1 MYKSSSISS
10 SFLRRII
17 FSCCAVCLSFSLSTV
32 VSGETIVERN
42 VEKTQI
48 TQGIKK
54 YRINIRRLKQGIKRQ
69 QEQVRQTREQER
81 NLLAELQDIDTRLLE
96 QKEKLDVLE
105 ARMQAQEELIVV
117 KKRELDRARQE
128 KKAVQEHLQKR
139 IQAYYKTGDIGFIN
153 VAFSTKTLPELLQ
166 IHDSFQTLITYD
178 RQVVETF
185 RHTIDQLVRSIE
197 SFKLEEGMLK
207 EFISQNLQEKEKIGF
222 IRQEKEIL
230 LARIR
235 TQSKL
240 HEQAIIEMEQAS
252 SSLSSHI
259 QVLEKK
265 EDFIDQSFLRNK
277 GELPP
282 PITGDVVSRFQEQT
296 TNRLGISALS
306 KGIAIDAPTG
316 TIVKAVHEGFVVF
329 SGYLRGYGNTIIVNH
344 GYQYYSI
351 TSRVERLLVKKDVK
365 VNEKTDI
372 GIMGDTAT
380 LMSEGL
386 YFEIR
391 RGSENLDPL
400 LWLDTSGL
408 GLDEKMPSPPNP

>member
-17 FSCCAVCLSFSLSTV
+17 ILCGAVCFSFSLCTI
-32 VSGETIVERN
+32 VSAETIVERN
-42 VEKTQI
+42 AEKTQI

-128 KKAVQEHLQKR
+128 KKAVREHLQKR

-207 EFISQNLQEKEKIGF
+207 EFISQNFQEKEKIGF

-265 EDFIDQSFLRNK
+265 EDLIDQSFLRNK
-277 GELPP
+277 GGLPP

-365 VNEKTDI
+365 VNEKTEI

-391 RGSENLDPL
+391 HGSENLDPL

-408 GLDEKMPSPPNP
+408 GLDEKMVSPTKP